1 MLMTYPNPLL
11 TNSLALVLAHFHAA
25 GDRLGASLSQAYC
38 HRGIRSAQDV
48 VAQCLLTRSALPV
61 VNGES
66 YYILTPIWYNRRV
79 RSTICDS
86 VIGLSDR
93 GSLEFKSEVVRVGI
107 N

>member
-11 TNSLALVLAHFHAA
+11 TNSLALALAHFQAA
-25 GDRLGASLSQAYC
+25 SPLGASLSQAYC
-38 HRGIRSAQDV
+38 HRGIRSEQDV
-48 VAQCLLTRSALPV
+48 VAQCLLTRSALPI

-66 YYILTPIWYNRRV
+66 YYILTPIWHNRRV

-93 GSLEFKSEVVRVGI
+93 GSLGFRSELVRVGI